1 MGSDIKCPV
10 CGSEQVFASKKG
22 FDTKK
27 AIAGAVLT
35 GDVLISALAGG
46 IGKDKIEITCLKC
59 GHKFSPGDPLSVN
72 HTPIPSDTDKYLA
85 DKRELPPTAYY
96 QCSCGK
102 ISSLETSHPYC
113 PSCGRKL
120 TENEIVSENDAIDQ
134 SKKGGCLGL
143 IILPLLLVSGI
154 LAMI

>member
-10 CGSEQVFASKKG
+10 CGSEQLFASKKG

-35 GDVLISALAGG
+35 GDALISALAGG
-46 IGKDKIEITCLKC
+46 LGKDKVEITCLKC

-72 HTPIPSDTDKYLA
+72 HTPISADTDKYLA
-85 DKRELPPTAYY
+85 EKKDLPKTAYY

-113 PSCGRKL
+113 PVCGRKL
-120 TENEIVSENDAIDQ
+120 TENEIVSEDYAKDH
-134 SKKGGCLGL
+134 SKKGGCLGV
-143 IILPLLLVSGI
+143 IIIPLLLIGGI
-154 LAMI
+154 LAIV